1 MMHTTTI
8 PDLRGYISKV
18 WHLKSHDFVALN
30 IVDIHIDIDIKGT
43 VFKKLPIAYPKSS
56 ISKRT
61 YAIVAD
67 AGFFSSGG
75 IFLKQK

>member
-1 MMHTTTI
+1 MIHTTTI
-8 PDLRGYISKV
+8 PYLRGYISKV

-43 VFKKLPIAYPKSS
+43 LYRKLFPKSS
-56 ISKRT
+56 QRT